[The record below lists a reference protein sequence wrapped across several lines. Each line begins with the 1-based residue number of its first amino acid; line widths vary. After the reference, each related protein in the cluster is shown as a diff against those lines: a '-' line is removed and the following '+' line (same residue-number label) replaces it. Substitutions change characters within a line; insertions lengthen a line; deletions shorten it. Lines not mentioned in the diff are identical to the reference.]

1 MPEEIDAMTG
11 GSHAAA
17 IGLCISNSG
26 IGGEELGVSG
36 NSSKVIFGTA
46 DAKTLSFWAREIESR
61 LPFLCKDLMLGA

>member
-26 IGGEELGVSG
+26 IGGEELGISG
-36 NSSKVIFGTA
+36 DSSKVIFSAA
-46 DAKTLSFWAREIESR
+46 DAKTLGFWAGEIESG
-61 LPFLCKDLMLGA
+61 LSFLCKDLMLGA